1 MRKAFI
7 ALGVVIAA
15 LLIAFITFNQQPKY
29 ADVSM
34 PKADYTHLQ
43 ESRTN
48 IKRLIDDLSKFN
60 YKKDSTMAAIEKDA
74 KIIANE
80 NSKDLSSSDAQT
92 LRDALYGQNGI
103 VTIVKAAQTGKYNI
117 DASVASRFH
126 TGFDSIITMS
136 VNAINKSSAQR
147 VNIVTQMKK
156 DLNIEEAIYQIG
168 AKHEE

>member
-60 YKKDSTMAAIEKDA
+60 YKKDSTMVAIEKDA

-92 LRDALYGQNGI
+92 LRDALYGKMVLSQSLKPHKLVNTTLTLVLLHVSI
-103 VTIVKAAQTGKYNI
+103 P
-117 DASVASRFH
+117 
-126 TGFDSIITMS
+126 DSIQSLPCLSTQSIK
-136 VNAINKSSAQR
+136 ALLSAQILLLR
-147 VNIVTQMKK
+147 
-156 DLNIEEAIYQIG
+156 
-168 AKHEE
+168 

>member
-60 YKKDSTMAAIEKDA
+60 YKKDSTMAAIEK
-74 KIIANE
+74 IANE

-147 VNIVTQMKK
+147 ANIVTQMKK

>member
-60 YKKDSTMAAIEKDA
+60 YKKDSTMVAIEKDA

-117 DASVASRFH
+117 DDSVAHVSIP
-126 TGFDSIITMS
+126 DSIQSLPCLSTQSIK
-136 VNAINKSSAQR
+136 ALLSAQISLLR
-147 VNIVTQMKK
+147 
-156 DLNIEEAIYQIG
+156 
-168 AKHEE
+168 

>member
-80 NSKDLSSSDAQT
+80 NSKDLSSSDAQSFAMPYMGKMALSRSLKPHKLVNTT
-92 LRDALYGQNGI
+92 LTLVLLHGSI
-103 VTIVKAAQTGKYNI
+103 P
-117 DASVASRFH
+117 
-126 TGFDSIITMS
+126 DSIQSLPCLSTQSIK
-136 VNAINKSSAQR
+136 ALLSAQ
-147 VNIVTQMKK
+147 ILLLK
-156 DLNIEEAIYQIG
+156 
-168 AKHEE
+168 